1 MAEAKQTKKAA
12 PKKAAETK
20 AAPKKV
26 AAAKAAPKKA
36 VAAKAAPAKAAP
48 AKAAPAKAVPVKAAK
63 PKIAK
68 PKVAKPVAKVKASA
82 VVRSVTGRV
91 VSDKMDKTVTVLVE
105 RVVKHPLYGKVMRR
119 SNKFHAHDENNECHQ
134 GDLVIIEESRP
145 LSRTKTWRVAKI
157 LEKGQM
163 V

>member
-1 MAEAKQTKKAA
+1 MAEAKETKKAA
-12 PKKAAETK
+12 PKKAADTK
-20 AAPKKV
+20 AAPKKEV
-26 AAAKAAPKKA
+26 EAKAAPKKA
-36 VAAKAAPAKAAP
+36 APKQAAVA
-48 AKAAPAKAVPVKAAK
+48 KAAK
-63 PKIAK
+63 PKVVK
-68 PKVAKPVAKVKASA
+68 PKVAKPVAKVKDNK

-134 GDLVIIEESRP
+134 GDLVMIEESRP

-157 LEKGQM
+157 LEKGQAL
-163 V
+163 